1 MSQEFN
7 QPGYTPNPQPDPDS
21 GRTAGKRNNTWIYI
35 TIIVLLLVTNV
46 YLFFNRSRMAA
57 QKEQAETEYTL
68 ADSARAAVENDYK
81 AALARLDDLVSKN
94 TALNNEINDKDGEI
108 ARMKKELQSIM
119 RKRNA
124 TAEDL
129 RRARVLIDELNT
141 KARGYEER
149 IAELEGENKTLT
161 ETNTTLTQQ
170 RDSTITEN
178 VNIKKLGSVLH
189 ASNIRMLPIDVR
201 RGGKKEKETGKAKR
215 VDVFRIYFDIDENR
229 IAEDGEKELY
239 LRITGPD
246 GNLLSNAANG
256 SGITTTATGGS
267 LNYSLQKDI
276 PLTKGA
282 PVKDVM
288 IDWRQE
294 EGYARGSYNIEIYNE
309 GYRIG
314 AGSVTL
320 R

>member
-7 QPGYTPNPQPDPDS
+7 QSGYTPDPAPET
-21 GRTAGKRNNTWIYI
+21 RRNKQNNTWIYI
-35 TIIVLLLVTNV
+35 TIIVLLLATNI
-46 YLFFNRSRMAA
+46 YLFLNRNKMAA
-57 QKEQAETEYTL
+57 EKQQAETEY
-68 ADSARAAVENDYK
+68 AVVDSARASVENDYR

-108 ARMKKELQSIM
+108 ARLKKELQGIM

-129 RRARVLIDELNT
+129 RRARVLIDELNM

-149 IAELEGENKTLT
+149 IAVLEGENKVLT
-161 ETNTTLTQQ
+161 ETNTVLARE
-170 RDSTITEN
+170 RDSTVVVNEN
-178 VNIKKLGSVLH
+178 IRRLGSVLH
-189 ASNIRMLPIDVR
+189 ASNIRMHAIDVR
-201 RGGKKEKETGKAKR
+201 RGGKKEVETGKAKR

-229 IAEDGEKELY
+229 IAEDGEKELF
-239 LRITGPD
+239 LRIIGPD
-246 GNLLSNAANG
+246 GNLLSNSAYG
-256 SGITTTATGGS
+256 SGITTAANGNS
-267 LNYSLQKDI
+267 LNYTLQKTI
-276 PLTKGA
+276 ALVREQ

-294 EGYARGSYNIEIYNE
+294 EGYSKGTYSIEIYNE

-314 AGSVTL
+314 AGNVTL